1 MFSVFSVEKDSS
13 NLTPLFRTESNGG
26 QFTEMSLIRVVNFS
40 PINLTPTAE
49 WKFILDFEINDRDVK
64 LIFL

>member
-1 MFSVFSVEKDSS
+1 M
-13 NLTPLFRTESNGG
+13 ESNGG

-49 WKFILDFEINDRDVK
+49 WKIILDFEIKDRDVK
-64 LIFL
+64 SFFLNKNIQK